1 MSFKSSKSFHKCKK
15 EHLSK
20 SHFDI
25 LIFEIRNL
33 KKDVEELKSFMNK
46 SKGTLAVVVFISSK
60 NTAEITITLRHY
72 FFHKQMIQNSF
83 TFFTTT

>member
-33 KKDVEELKSFMNK
+33 KKDVEELKGFMNK
-46 SKGTLAVVVFISSK
+46 SKGTLAVIVFISGLIA
-60 NTAEITITLRHY
+60 TVIMALDY
-72 FFHKQMIQNSF
+72 FKK
-83 TFFTTT
+83 